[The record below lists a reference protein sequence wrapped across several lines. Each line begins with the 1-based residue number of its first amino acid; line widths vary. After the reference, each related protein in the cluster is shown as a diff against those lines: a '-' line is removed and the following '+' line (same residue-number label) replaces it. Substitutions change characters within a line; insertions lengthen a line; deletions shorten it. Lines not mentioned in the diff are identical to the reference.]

1 MSKIGGIGPKWDL
14 FGVMSFMKIP
24 LVSPSLDQKE
34 KNCFGHPPPNSIAQ
48 LRLWPRL
55 TLVILGKLVKM
66 YIQYTFIV
74 NSMHIQYK
82 FNILQYINFLALLTQ
97 TNSRN
102 PNLKR
107 GLFLKQVFSP
117 DSQLNF
123 EVIHPIQ
130 FTGSS
135 MVTALLKIQLLCY
148 ISSLNFID
156 NLCL

>member
-1 MSKIGGIGPKWDL
+1 
-14 FGVMSFMKIP
+14 
-24 LVSPSLDQKE
+24 
-34 KNCFGHPPPNSIAQ
+34 
-48 LRLWPRL
+48 
-55 TLVILGKLVKM
+55 M

-107 GLFLKQVFSP
+107 ELFLKQVFSP

-130 FTGSS
+130 FT
-135 MVTALLKIQLLCY
+135 
-148 ISSLNFID
+148 
-156 NLCL
+156 